1 MNEAG
6 KGDKRRPTDEQKFR
20 ENFEKIFGKKDENS
34 SSTKR
39 TVARPKPEPMSK
51 S

>member
-1 MNEAG
+1 MTAG

-20 ENFEKIFGKKDENS
+20 ENFDKIFGKKNENS

-39 TVARPKPEPMSK
+39 PVAQARPTPTTKTV
-51 S
+51 